1 MKKSGKISEIFGKIW
16 GIFRKKLLAL
26 KVQISKIF
34 ENFLALKVQ
43 KFGGIPPNLP
53 LICILVHRENT
64 DKDVAFHNAIFL
76 RVHIFIFWIL

>member
-1 MKKSGKISEIFGKIW
+1 MGSKIVVFFDFEKSGKISEIFGKIW

-43 KFGGIPPNLP
+43 KFRGVP
-53 LICILVHRENT
+53 LIYL
-64 DKDVAFHNAIFL
+64 
-76 RVHIFIFWIL
+76 